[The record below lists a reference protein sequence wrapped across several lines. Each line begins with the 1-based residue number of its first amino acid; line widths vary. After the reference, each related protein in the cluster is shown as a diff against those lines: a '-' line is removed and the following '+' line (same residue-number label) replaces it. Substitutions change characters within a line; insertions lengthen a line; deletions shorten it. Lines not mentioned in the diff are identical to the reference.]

1 MKRIIICIALIFAVM
16 APQAAFSAD
25 EGPIK
30 LGYLAALTGEY
41 APYGVAEVNAAKM
54 VVDEVNAAGG
64 VLGRQL
70 ELVVYDTKSR
80 PEDAVNAV
88 RRMIESDKVVTI
100 MGANSS
106 SINLATGPLV
116 ENAKI
121 PQIGTATTNPLVTV
135 DEDGKVRQ
143 YSFRICFTDP
153 YQGTIAAEFAK
164 NTLAKDKAAVLHN
177 VGLDY
182 SQGLRQFFVE
192 NYTRLGGEV
201 VAEEGYR
208 DSDVDFRSQLSTI
221 KNSGANILFLTG
233 LGRDMALIVKQA
245 RELGMADLDIVGG
258 DGYGEFM
265 NDIAG
270 NAMIGTFW
278 ITHTDLEEPNMVPIF
293 KRYEEI
299 YKEECKEFGNVT
311 LAYDLASWV
320 VDAIKRA
327 GTAEGPAIAK
337 ELENTKDLQLKHVK
351 LTMDPAT
358 HNPYNKPGIILKIGD
373 DLRSHFF
380 MKVEPK

>member
-1 MKRIIICIALIFAVM
+1 M

-164 NTLAKDKAAVLHN
+164 NTLSKDKAAVLHN

-192 NYTRLGGEV
+192 NYTRLGGKV

-245 RELGMADLDIVGG
+245 RELGMADLAIVGG

-311 LAYDLASWV
+311 LAYDLTSWV

>member
-1 MKRIIICIALIFAVM
+1 MKRIIIRIALLFAIM
-16 APQAAFSAD
+16 APQAAFAAD
-25 EGPIK
+25 DGPIK
-30 LGYLAALTGEY
+30 LGYLSALTGEY

-54 VVDEVNAAGG
+54 VIDEVNAAGG

-135 DEDGKVRQ
+135 DENGKVRQ

-153 YQGTIAAEFAK
+153 YQGTIAAEFAA
-164 NTLAKDKAAVLHN
+164 NTLSKDKAAVLHN

-192 NYTRLGGEV
+192 NYTKLGGKV

-245 RELGMADLDIVGG
+245 RELGMADLAIVGG

-270 NAMIGTFW
+270 SAMIGTFW

-351 LTMDPAT
+351 LTIDPAT
-358 HNPYNKPGIILKIGD
+358 HNPYNKPGIILKIED